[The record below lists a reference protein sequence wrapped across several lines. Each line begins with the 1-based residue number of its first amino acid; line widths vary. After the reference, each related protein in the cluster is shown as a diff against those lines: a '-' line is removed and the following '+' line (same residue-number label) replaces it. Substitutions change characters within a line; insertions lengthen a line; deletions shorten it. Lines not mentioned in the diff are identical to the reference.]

1 MKALLVIV
9 TIVAIPIYIFFTS
22 DFSKTPPQINT
33 FTVPTQTS
41 ITNIST
47 PFTIESLRK
56 REYKKSEIT
65 IESTAYSTDSF
76 VAQVISY
83 DSDGNK
89 LYALLSVPKNSNIKT
104 PFLILN
110 HGYID
115 PAIYSTIS
123 SYRSAFDYFANK
135 GFIVLKPDYRAHGN
149 SGGDKKDPLN
159 RLNYPIDVLNLIAS
173 LPSLSPT
180 IAESGK
186 RDIFMWS
193 HSMGGDISLKVLEV
207 AGSKIKRASFW
218 APVSAPYPESM
229 LYFLKIH
236 DAANYEKTKEL
247 VYKYFSTNDFRKLSP
262 SENTQFIKAP
272 MIIHHGTADESVP
285 YQWSK
290 DLEKKLI
297 ETKTKHIFHTYQGE
311 DHNFSRGAH
320 AILLNR
326 DAEFFRSN

>member
-1 MKALLVIV
+1 MKVLLVIV
-9 TIVAIPIYIFFTS
+9 TIFAIPIYIFFTS
-22 DFSKTPPQINT
+22 DFSKTPPQIDT
-33 FTVPTQTS
+33 FAVPTQAP

-56 REYKKSEIT
+56 REYKKSAIT
-65 IESTAYSTDSF
+65 IESKAYSTDSF

-89 LYALLSVPKNSNIKT
+89 LYALLSVPKNSNPNT

-115 PAIYSTIS
+115 PDVYSTIS
-123 SYRSAFDYFANK
+123 SYKNSFDYFAGK

-180 IAESGK
+180 IIQSSK
-186 RDIFMWS
+186 RDIFIWS

-236 DAANYEKTKEL
+236 DAANYEITKEL
-247 VYKYFSTNDFRKLSP
+247 VYKYFSADDFVKLSP
-262 SENTQFIKAP
+262 SKNTHFIKSE
-272 MIIHHGTADESVP
+272 IILHHGTADESVP
-285 YQWSK
+285 YKWSV
-290 DLEKKLI
+290 DLVNELTSSKISHK
-297 ETKTKHIFHTYQGE
+297 FYTYQGE
-311 DHNFSRGAH
+311 DHNFTKGANGTV
-320 AILLNR
+320 LKR
-326 DAEFFRSN
+326 DIDFFIPN

>member
-1 MKALLVIV
+1 ML
-9 TIVAIPIYIFFTS
+9 
-22 DFSKTPPQINT
+22 
-33 FTVPTQTS
+33 TVPTS
-41 ITNIST
+41 APITNIST

-56 REYKKSEIT
+56 REYMKSTIT
-65 IESTAYSTDSF
+65 IESKAYENEIF
-76 VAQVISY
+76 EAYVISY

-89 LYALLSVPKNSNIKT
+89 LYALLSVPKNSNSKT

-180 IAESGK
+180 IAENSK

-247 VYKYFSTNDFRKLSP
+247 VYKYFSADDFMKLSP
-262 SENTQFIKAP
+262 SKNTHLIKSN
-272 MIIHHGTADESVP
+272 IILHHGTADESVP
-285 YQWSK
+285 YEWSL
-290 DLEKKLI
+290 DLVNELTSSKI
-297 ETKTKHIFHTYQGE
+297 PHEFYTYPGE
-311 DHNFSRGAH
+311 DHNFTKGSNATV
-320 AILLNR
+320 LKR
-326 DAEFFRSN
+326 DMDFFFGLR